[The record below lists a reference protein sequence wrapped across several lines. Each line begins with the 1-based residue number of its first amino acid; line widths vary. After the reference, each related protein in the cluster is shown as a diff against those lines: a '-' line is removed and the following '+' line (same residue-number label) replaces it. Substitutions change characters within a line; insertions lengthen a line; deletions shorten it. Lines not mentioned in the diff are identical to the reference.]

1 MSHNLRPGNRIIN
14 LTTLGSFTYQ
24 GLQYNDFNETWEHMI
39 TDDNG
44 NQLTLN
50 NEVFA
55 VFCQGKE
62 IVRDSPRNPQI
73 KKLIIRTQII
83 DNGCILGECVDG
95 VLKLPRVV
103 MDITKNQNVNLNA
116 KTMLR
121 TRLAAFGISVGL
133 LPEPFGGLD
142 FESPEVSVLTYHG
155 YILETS
161 DIENCPYQW
170 YNIDHWIENNG
181 ETDR

>member
-14 LTTLGSFTYQ
+14 LTTLASFTYQ
-24 GLQYNDFNETWEHMI
+24 GLQYNDFTQTWEHTVTDEDGDRYTF
-39 TDDNG
+39 TDDFN
-44 NQLTLN
+44 
-50 NEVFA
+50 A
-55 VFCQGKE
+55 FCQGKE
-62 IVRDSPRNPQI
+62 IIRDSPRDPQI
-73 KKLIIRTQII
+73 KKLIIRAQII

-95 VLKLPRVV
+95 VLKLPQVV
-103 MDITKNQNVNLNA
+103 MDITRNQNVNLNA

-121 TRLAAFGISVGL
+121 TRLAAFGISIGL

-142 FESPEVSVLTYHG
+142 FESLEVSILTYHG

-161 DIENCPYQW
+161 EIENNRYQW
-170 YNIDHWIENNG
+170 FNLDHWIENNG